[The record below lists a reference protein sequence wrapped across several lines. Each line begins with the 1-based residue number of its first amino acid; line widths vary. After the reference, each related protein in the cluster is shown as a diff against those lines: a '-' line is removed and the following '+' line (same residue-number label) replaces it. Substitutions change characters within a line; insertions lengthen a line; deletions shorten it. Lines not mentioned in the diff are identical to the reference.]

1 MAIKIPDAPNVIGTQ
16 PVLRQPD
23 SINARFETPNFKVDV
38 SDAANAVKN
47 VGDAYASFVEQ
58 QTETLMGAACNQ
70 FSHDVMQEEESLKA
84 NNKGI
89 YANDLYARLEKKAT
103 AVLDDITGDPK
114 DDGRVRIAN
123 PELRKRFRDWASR
136 QMPAYQARMTHYTA
150 SELDKANKVILEDG
164 IKQVNNMVANATTTE
179 ELMAAREEYIRGARL
194 SASGMPKEYQMA
206 EAARLMDEALLN
218 KMSTMAKTDVLGAIN
233 LYMRIPEIGAGMSGT
248 SEAAFWK
255 TMQDNFNEQG
265 GSRTADRLDGENPMV
280 ESGGFTDPNIVKY
293 VFPNATP
300 AEVERIITDVKKKGL
315 EIHSATKEAKRGQA
329 EKEYAALQSKIVNT
343 DITNADAMSKTA
355 LDISAFDKDLA
366 DQFVRDAQTQLYESA
381 VMNEYEKQFPFGDEA
396 MEAWKSTG
404 RKQAEESWKRA
415 ENKYINDMWRYRT
428 EMARYRNGEISE
440 EPVMPVDE
448 REGYTRESYISA
460 KQQEFLSAYQPDS
473 LEQGMASVLG
483 QDTAGALFNRSIDL
497 EPRVLT
503 PEQSALLAEQRR
515 IVAKNTQWINN
526 PVYARMYAEAIDGRY
541 HGEPREELNDCP
553 FELKKNLASV
563 VEINRRFNEVVEAN
577 PKLKDDI
584 KNALPKKKKDNP
596 YFVASVQREVVKAM
610 DRYSRD
616 PAHHGSYPVKD
627 SIEYNNI
634 VNQAIQNAVS
644 PTEARVGAY
653 LNEQQIDL
661 LQKAKI
667 DPYLNPGAS
676 ISKLKENKIL
686 PNEAVVLL
694 NNDYKAE
701 EIADAIIDTASGA
714 KKRTLEMYRDSMIQS
729 IETTGNYDGWFMFAD
744 GIGQ

>member
-1 MAIKIPDAPNVIGTQ
+1 MAIKIPDSPNVIGTQ

-38 SDAANAVKN
+38 SDTTKAIKD
-47 VGDAYASFVEQ
+47 VGNAYASFVEQ

-114 DDGRVRIAN
+114 DDGRIRIAN
-123 PELRKRFRDWASR
+123 PELRKRFRDWANR
-136 QMPAYQARMTHYTA
+136 QMPAYQARMTNYTA
-150 SELDKANKVILEDG
+150 SELEKANKVIIEDG

-194 SASGMPKEYQMA
+194 SASGMPQEYQMA

-218 KMSTMAKTDVLGAIN
+218 KMTTMAKTDVLKAIN
-233 LYMRIPEIGAGMSGT
+233 LYMQIPEIGAGMSGT

-255 TMQDNFNEQG
+255 TMQDNYKEQG
-265 GSRTADRLDGENPMV
+265 GSRTADRLDAEDSMV

-293 VFPNATP
+293 VFPNATS
-300 AEVERIITDVKKKGL
+300 AEIERIITDVKKKGL
-315 EIHSATKEAKRGQA
+315 EIHDAAKEAKRGQA

-343 DITNADAMSKTA
+343 DITDANAMAKTV

-366 DQFVRDAQTQLYESA
+366 DQFVRDAQTQLYEA
-381 VMNEYEKQFPFGDEA
+381 VVINEYDKQFPFGDEA
-396 MEAWKSTG
+396 MKAWESTG
-404 RKQAEESWKRA
+404 KKQAEESWDKADR
-415 ENKYINDMWRYRT
+415 KYAQDVAKYM
-428 EMARYRNGEISE
+428 EDLARYKNGKISE
-440 EPVMPVDE
+440 TPVKPVDLRKE
-448 REGYTRESYISA
+448 YTRESYISE
-460 KQQEFLSAYQPDS
+460 KQQEFLNTYQPESFERD
-473 LEQGMASVLG
+473 MASVLG
-483 QDTAGALFNRSIDL
+483 QDTADALFNRSANL

-515 IVAKNTQWINN
+515 IVAKNTEWISN
-526 PVYARMYAEAIDGRY
+526 PVYTRIYAEAIDGRY
-541 HGEPREELNDCP
+541 HGEPREELKDCP

-563 VEINRRFNEVVEAN
+563 VEINRRYNEIVAAN
-577 PKLKDDI
+577 PKIKDDV

-596 YFVASVQREVVKAM
+596 YFVSSVQREIVKAM
-610 DRYSRD
+610 DRYARD

-634 VNQAIQNAVS
+634 VNQAIRNAES

-667 DPYLNPGAS
+667 DPYLNPNAA
-676 ISKLKENKIL
+676 IKKLKENKVL
-686 PNEAVVLL
+686 PNEAVLLL

-701 EIADAIIDTASGA
+701 DIADAIINTASGA